1 MLKMAA
7 KLRLTSG
14 PLLIAYQTPRDSIV
28 APWPGLE
35 VDAPL
40 YGGMSGGP
48 VIDAQGCVVA
58 LGSRSPNLGPG
69 EEPSPM
75 MAALIWPT
83 LAQKFSADC
92 GQLTSLLELN
102 GHHTVIT
109 GSDALRVS
117 YGSTGELEAVYT
129 AWT

>member
-1 MLKMAA
+1 MAA

-75 MAALIWPT
+75 MAALICPT